1 MNHQDSPVVLITA
14 AGRRL
19 GRLLALAFSAKGYA
33 VAANDLSPA
42 HLDETIASI
51 QAAGG
56 EARPYMVD
64 VVKGLP
70 VHDLVDRVLADYQR
84 IDVLVN
90 NAGVRPVSRLLDM
103 DEWDWQRAL
112 DVNLNGPFLMM
123 QVVGRQMQRQAGGVI
138 INISGGDWPDRI
150 ESDRAAF
157 YTTQS
162 ALFTL
167 SESAASEFMSYNI
180 RVYGICP
187 GETGALFSIDPA
199 QGRTDNQSP
208 AELELTNL
216 ALYLCNPAASN
227 QTGRIYR
234 IDAGLIYFK
243 DGEKWSPFATLSA
256 DSGS

>member
-1 MNHQDSPVVLITA
+1 VLITA

-19 GRLLALAFSAKGYA
+19 GRLLALAFSANGYA
-33 VAANDLSPA
+33 VAANDLTPA
-42 HLDETIASI
+42 RLDETIASI
-51 QAAGG
+51 QASGG
-56 EARPYMVD
+56 KGRPYMVD

-70 VHDLVDRVLADYQR
+70 VQDLVDRVLADYQR

-90 NAGVRPVSRLLDM
+90 NAGVQPGAHLLDM

-112 DVNLNGPFLMM
+112 DVNLSGPFLMM
-123 QVVGRQMQRQAGGVI
+123 QVVGRQMQRQGGGVV
-138 INISGGDWPDRI
+138 INISGGAWPDKN

-157 YTTQS
+157 YATQS

-167 SESAASEFMSYNI
+167 TESAASEFMSYNI

-187 GETGALFSIDPA
+187 GETGALFSNDPA
-199 QGRTDNQSP
+199 QGRTDHQSP
-208 AELELTNL
+208 VEKDLTNL
-216 ALYLCNPAASN
+216 AVYLCNPVASN

-234 IDAGLIYFK
+234 IDAGQIYFK